1 MSLQQHARAVGF
13 TLVEVM
19 IAGAIMGVLAAL
31 CTTNYLVYIERV
43 RVARAIFE
51 IKGITTHLDVTKIQ
65 GGNLPAALVAMG
77 LARNDPWGRPY
88 RYLRIAG
95 GLPAGIRRDQFLVP
109 LNTDFDLYSRGA
121 DGLSRDR
128 ITHPD
133 SLDDVVRGSNGAFIG
148 LARNY

>member
-1 MSLQQHARAVGF
+1 MSRKRRSRAAGF

-43 RVARAIFE
+43 RVVRAIVE
-51 IKGITTHLDVTKIQ
+51 IKGIATHLDVTKIQ
-65 GGNLPAALVAMG
+65 GGRLPATLVAMR
-77 LARNDPWGRPY
+77 LAQKDPWGRPY
-88 RYLRIAG
+88 QYLKIAG
-95 GLPAGIRRDQFLVP
+95 AVPASVRKDQFLVP
-109 LNTDFDLYSRGA
+109 LNTDFDLYSFGV
-121 DGLSRDR
+121 DGRSRPR
-128 ITHPD
+128 ITHAD